1 METKQKIR
9 NRDKIEMNI
18 SILEVLVRRERLL
31 IAVVQADF
39 KCVKVANK
47 KSLKE
52 ASPWIKVQKLKL

>member
-18 SILEVLVRRERLL
+18 SILEVLVRRERL

-47 KSLKE
+47 K
-52 ASPWIKVQKLKL
+52 V

>member
-1 METKQKIR
+1 METKQNIR
-9 NRDKIEMNI
+9 NRDKIEMNN

-47 KSLKE
+47 K
-52 ASPWIKVQKLKL
+52 V